1 MNEILE
7 NFLTFVIQHDTFS
20 GPKRLYG
27 QLDRF
32 LKNNLKSMPLLV
44 LSLPL
49 EHSSLKKDPMKF
61 ARAIWNKG
69 HAQRTYTEFNVNKIL
84 KEYLGKEGDSKY
96 HQLEIDKKE
105 YCAFYCGKSET
116 QLFVAIFKSQIKPSE
131 EFLQRLTSFMDNSN
145 KSFLQLRDYKK
156 LEDLVHIDDVTGL
169 YNQRKLYKDLD
180 AAVLRYKE
188 MKEPFSVLFIDIDH
202 FKSVNDG
209 HGHLVGTQLLN
220 DMASLLKLTLR
231 ESDLIYR
238 YGGDEFVMIIP
249 DVNSEIAEKIGH
261 RILKAV
267 KKEKFVVDDDSS
279 LDSKE
284 VNSNDFALSVSI
296 GIAAF
301 PDDANTKEDVLLIAD
316 KMMYEA
322 KKKGRGR
329 VCFTSEIFQE
339 AK

>member
-1 MNEILE
+1 MSEILE
-7 NFLTFVIQHDTFS
+7 NFLTFVIQYDPFS

-32 LKNNLKSMPLLV
+32 LKNNCSSMPLLV

-49 EHSSLKKDPMKF
+49 KHSTLKKDPLKY

-69 HAQRTYTEFNVNKIL
+69 HAQRSYSDNNINTLL
-84 KEYLGKEGDSKY
+84 KEYLSKGEKEKY
-96 HQLEIDKKE
+96 HCLSLDDKE

-116 QLFVAIFKSQIKPSE
+116 QLFVAIFKSKEKPE
-131 EFLQRLTSFMDNSN
+131 VDFLQRLTSFMENSN
-145 KSFLQLRDYKK
+145 KCFLQLRDYKK

-180 AAVLRYKE
+180 SAVLRYKE

-267 KKEKFVVDDDSS
+267 KNEKFVVDDESS
-279 LDSKE
+279 LE
-284 VNSNDFALSVSI
+284 AESNDFALSVSI